1 MPLTDFVRHLNR
13 QHFLR
18 EAAKNPA
25 LARRGAVAPFAVA
38 RGKVLAH
45 FGNLQLASRFLPIV
59 ETASGQTHGH
69 AAGLLAFDLTRQ
81 ISLESDSVFD
91 LPVDNEAFV
100 ELDRRVRTLH
110 ALNYLTHP
118 ARGNL
123 LLKVR
128 SRHILS
134 VPSDHGLA
142 FEEILRS
149 CGLMPKQITLELE
162 IDGIDATE
170 HLQRAV
176 ANYKARGYHVAIHR
190 FGRVSL
196 NFDLLETL
204 RPEITRLDE
213 RLLEDPETLADATRR
228 IQSLGAKTLMEGID
242 TRALLQGAR
251 DSGIDLLQAHAPLGT
266 PPSTSAGL
274 MFVPA
279 LRL

>member
-1 MPLTDFVRHLNR
+1 MPLTDLVRHLNR
-13 QHFLR
+13 QHY
-18 EAAKNPA
+18 AQHPA
-25 LARRGAVAPFAVA
+25 PARDGTLAPFAVA
-38 RGKVLAH
+38 QGKVLAH

-59 ETASGQTHGH
+59 ETVSGQTHGH
-69 AAGLLAFDLTRQ
+69 AASLQVFDAKQLTT
-81 ISLESDSVFD
+81 LEADSVFD
-91 LPVDNEAFV
+91 LPADDEEFV

-118 ARGNL
+118 VRGNL

-128 SRHILS
+128 PRHVLS

-149 CGLMPKQITLELE
+149 CGLLPKQITLELE
-162 IDGIDATE
+162 IDGVAATE

-204 RPEITRLDE
+204 RPEIVRLDTS
-213 RLLEDPETLADATRR
+213 LLENLDTLTNATQR
-228 IQSLGAKTLMEGID
+228 IHAIGAKTLIEGID
-242 TRALLQGAR
+242 TRVLRQGAH
-251 DSGIDLLQAHAPLGT
+251 DSGIDLLQSHAPLSRLIHAQQEHDT
-266 PPSTSAGL
+266 
-274 MFVPA
+274 A
-279 LRL
+279 LV